1 MLRIFDPLYW
11 RLVKERPLERIR
23 LVWRA
28 TLAVVASFVVVG
40 IAVAAR
46 VDEARNFAHR
56 GVAFA
61 MVCSAALLAG
71 VGAFGTSVLRRGPA
85 RTAGARAAAAASSL
99 IGWTA
104 ASTWARRCTAIPSTS
119 TTATTTK

>member
-61 MVCSAALLAG
+61 IEIVSG
-71 VGAFGTSVLRRGPA
+71 SEPTD
-85 RTAGARAAAAASSL
+85 
-99 IGWTA
+99 
-104 ASTWARRCTAIPSTS
+104 
-119 TTATTTK
+119 